1 MSIKAILMD
10 WRHMTTTKKH
20 VVRVYNKGITATYMV
35 YDKNL
40 FKEHE
45 FTSKREAMQFIRK
58 LELANDKR
66 AAEYFMR
73 EMEE

>member
-1 MSIKAILMD
+1 MD

-35 YDKNL
+35 SDKSL

-45 FTSKREAMQFIRK
+45 FATKREAMQFIRR

-66 AAEYFMR
+66 ANEYFLR
-73 EMEE
+73 EVEK

>member
-1 MSIKAILMD
+1 MM
-10 WRHMTTTKKH
+10 TKKH

-45 FTSKREAMQFIRK
+45 FATKIEAMQFIRR

-66 AAEYFMR
+66 ANEYFLR
-73 EMEE
+73 EVYE

>member
-1 MSIKAILMD
+1 
-10 WRHMTTTKKH
+10 MTTTKKH

-45 FTSKREAMQFIRK
+45 FATKRESMQFIRR

-66 AAEYFMR
+66 STEYFLR
-73 EMEE
+73 EVEG

>member
-1 MSIKAILMD
+1 
-10 WRHMTTTKKH
+10 MTTTKKH
-20 VVRVYNKGITATYMV
+20 VVRIYNKGITATYMV

-45 FTSKREAMQFIRK
+45 FATKNDAMQFIRK

-66 AAEYFMR
+66 VTEYFMR
-73 EMEE
+73 EVKG

>member
-1 MSIKAILMD
+1 
-10 WRHMTTTKKH
+10 MTTTKKH

-40 FKEHE
+40 FQEHE
-45 FTSKREAMQFIRK
+45 FVSKNEAMQFIRQ

-66 AAEYFMR
+66 ATEYFLR
-73 EMEE
+73 EVKG

>member
-1 MSIKAILMD
+1 MD

-35 YDKNL
+35 SDKNL
-40 FKEHE
+40 FQEHE
-45 FTSKREAMQFIRK
+45 FETKGEAMRFIRQ

-66 AAEYFMR
+66 ANEYFLR
-73 EMEE
+73 EVEE

>member
-1 MSIKAILMD
+1 MD

-20 VVRVYNKGITATYMV
+20 VVRIYNKGITATYAI

-45 FTSKREAMQFIRK
+45 FATKREARRFIRQ
-58 LELANDKR
+58 LELSNDKR
-66 AAEYFMR
+66 ATEYYLR
-73 EMEE
+73 EVERC

>member
-1 MSIKAILMD
+1 
-10 WRHMTTTKKH
+10 MTTTKKH
-20 VVRVYNKGITATYMV
+20 IVRVYNKGITATYMV

-40 FKEHE
+40 FQEHE

-66 AAEYFMR
+66 ATEYYLR
-73 EMEE
+73 EVKE

>member
-1 MSIKAILMD
+1 
-10 WRHMTTTKKH
+10 MTTTKKH

-35 YDKNL
+35 YDKSL

-45 FTSKREAMQFIRK
+45 FATKREAMQFIRK

-66 AAEYFMR
+66 ANEYFLR
-73 EMEE
+73 EVKG

>member
-1 MSIKAILMD
+1 MA
-10 WRHMTTTKKH
+10 TTKKH

-35 YDKNL
+35 SDKSL

-45 FTSKREAMQFIRK
+45 FVTKIEAMQFIRE

-66 AAEYFMR
+66 ATEYFMR
-73 EMEE
+73 EVEE

>member
-1 MSIKAILMD
+1 
-10 WRHMTTTKKH
+10 MTATKKH

-35 YDKNL
+35 YDQNL

-45 FTSKREAMQFIRK
+45 FATKNEAMQFIRK

-66 AAEYFMR
+66 VTEYYLR
-73 EMEE
+73 EVERC

>member
-1 MSIKAILMD
+1 
-10 WRHMTTTKKH
+10 MTTTKKH

-45 FTSKREAMQFIRK
+45 FATKNEAMRFIRQ
-58 LELANDKR
+58 LELASGKR
-66 AAEYFMR
+66 VNEYYMKG
-73 EMEE
+73 

>member
-1 MSIKAILMD
+1 MD

-20 VVRVYNKGITATYMV
+20 VVRVYNKGITATYAI
-35 YDKNL
+35 YDKRL

-45 FTSKREAMQFIRK
+45 FATKNEAMQFIRE

-66 AAEYFMR
+66 ATEYYLR
-73 EMEE
+73 EVDE

>member
-1 MSIKAILMD
+1 MI
-10 WRHMTTTKKH
+10 TTKKH

-45 FTSKREAMQFIRK
+45 FTSKREAMQFIRR

-66 AAEYFMR
+66 VTEYFLR
-73 EMEE
+73 EVDE

>member
-1 MSIKAILMD
+1 
-10 WRHMTTTKKH
+10 MTTTKKH

-35 YDKNL
+35 SDKSL

-45 FTSKREAMQFIRK
+45 FATKREAMQFIRR

-66 AAEYFMR
+66 ANEYFLR
-73 EMEE
+73 EVEK

>member
-20 VVRVYNKGITATYMV
+20 VVRIYNKGITATYMV

-40 FKEHE
+40 FKEQE
-45 FTSKREAMQFIRK
+45 FATKIEAMQFIRR

-66 AAEYFMR
+66 ATEYFMR
-73 EMEE
+73 EVDE

>member
-1 MSIKAILMD
+1 MD
-10 WRHMTTTKKH
+10 WRHMTTTKKR

-45 FTSKREAMQFIRK
+45 FVTKVEARQFIRR

-66 AAEYFMR
+66 VTEYYLR
-73 EMEE
+73 EVKE

>member
-1 MSIKAILMD
+1 MD

-20 VVRVYNKGITATYMV
+20 VVRVYNKGVTATYAI
-35 YDKNL
+35 YDKKL

-45 FTSKREAMQFIRK
+45 FATKREAKQFISQ

-66 AAEYFMR
+66 ATEYYLR
-73 EMEE
+73 EVDE

>member
-1 MSIKAILMD
+1 
-10 WRHMTTTKKH
+10 MTTTKKH
-20 VVRVYNKGITATYMV
+20 VVRIYNKGITATYMV

-45 FTSKREAMQFIRK
+45 FTSKREAMQFIRR

-66 AAEYFMR
+66 VTEYFLR
-73 EMEE
+73 EVDE

>member
-1 MSIKAILMD
+1 MD
-10 WRHMTTTKKH
+10 WRHMATTKKH

-35 YDKNL
+35 SDKSL

-45 FTSKREAMQFIRK
+45 FATKREAMQFIRR

-66 AAEYFMR
+66 STEYFLR
-73 EMEE
+73 EVDE

>member
-1 MSIKAILMD
+1 MD

-20 VVRVYNKGITATYMV
+20 VVRVYNKGITATYAI
-35 YDKNL
+35 YDKKL

-45 FTSKREAMQFIRK
+45 FATKREAMQFIRR

-66 AAEYFMR
+66 STEYFMR
-73 EMEE
+73 EAE